1 MANCQS
7 VFPACYELL
16 ISGVQLNRG
25 LMIETLMAFC
35 LTRGSEYLLLFEEL
49 NMDIQIPSQ
58 PLLCSSWASPLAV
71 LRWQWGP
78 SC

>member
-1 MANCQS
+1 
-7 VFPACYELL
+7 
-16 ISGVQLNRG
+16 
-25 LMIETLMAFC
+25 MIETLMAFC